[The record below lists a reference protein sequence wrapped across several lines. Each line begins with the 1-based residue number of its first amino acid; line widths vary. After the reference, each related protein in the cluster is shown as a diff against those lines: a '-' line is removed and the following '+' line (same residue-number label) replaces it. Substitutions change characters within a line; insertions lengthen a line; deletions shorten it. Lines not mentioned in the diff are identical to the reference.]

1 MEEFYNALEEKIK
14 SAGYNGEISGKEIY
28 EEISDE
34 IDGKDNGAYV
44 FMVKKDDERIYEYH
58 IEIFDTEFN
67 LSELIIT
74 DGEEKVM
81 IDFD

>member
-44 FMVKKDDERIYEYH
+44 FMVKKDDERIFEYH

>member
-34 IDGKDNGAYV
+34 IDRKDNGAYV
-44 FMVKKDDERIYEYH
+44 FMVKKDDERIFEYH